1 MKQAPWILCC
11 ILFAVLLYLQACPRK
26 QPATVPKSEYDAMK
40 KAVTD
45 TAHYYEEI
53 IKADDAAIDL
63 ATMRA
68 EESDQRARESED
80 KLTTSQA
87 DNARLIAKI
96 NAGKKEK
103 PDSSF
108 VAVSPMY
115 IEGCD
120 SLALV
125 SGAQDLLI
133 NKYKKDNADLKAAK
147 EHGIAT
153 RDKKIQDQAR
163 FNASLDKQL
172 ADCLAKYK
180 EKDSVKV
187 KNQWFGEIGLMGNP
201 IQLIGGGEVGIT
213 LINKKGVMYGVKAQL
228 SAGQLWYGAKTG
240 FRLFQ

>member
-11 ILFAVLLYLQACPRK
+11 ILFAVILYLQACPRK
-26 QPATVPKSEYDAMK
+26 QPATVPQSEYDAMK

-63 ATMRA
+63 ATVRA

-80 KLTTSQA
+80 RLTASQA

-108 VAVSPMY
+108 VSVSPRY
-115 IEGCD
+115 VEGCD

-133 NKYKKDNADLKAAK
+133 NKFKKDNADLKAAK
-147 EHGIAT
+147 EQEIAT
-153 RDKKIQDQAR
+153 RDKKLKDQAS
-163 FNASLDKQL
+163 FNASLNKQL

-180 EKDSVKV
+180 AKDSVKV
-187 KNQWFGEIGLMGNP
+187 KNQWFGEIGLLGNRSQP
-201 IQLIGGGEVGIT
+201 IGGGEIGLT

-228 SAGQLWYGAKTG
+228 SDGQVWYGAKTG
-240 FRLFQ
+240 FKLFK